1 MSLGQ
6 IVSVTD
12 TGRKRRHNEDA
23 FVREPPLFAIADGMG
38 GAQGGEVASRL
49 AAEALQEGGAE
60 GSGEERVAAL
70 IQKANRRV
78 HERSGKDASLE
89 GMGTTMTVA
98 LVEDGTVAIGH
109 VGDSRAYLIRDGK
122 LEQLTDDHSL
132 VAELT
137 RAGKLSEEEAESHP
151 QRSVITR
158 SVGTDPDVDVDTLS
172 VTTQPGDIF
181 LLCSDGLTDMVE
193 DEQILRIV
201 NSKRDDLAAAGKA
214 LVKAANKR
222 GGQDNITVVFFEI
235 AEAEI
240 EKTKES
246 AAPEPPAESDE
257 EDTLSGLEGIPVIGA
272 DEHVDEW
279 SVRERR
285 PARAGP
291 GIPRPVRRR
300 RLYGVAMGVVVLVVI
315 GLLLYGV
322 SRAHFVGAQ
331 KDGHVAVYQRLPWNL
346 GAGLHLYRV
355 VYVSPMRA
363 TQLTEAERRKL
374 FDHDLGSYGSARSK
388 VRHYEEE
395 VVP

>member
-1 MSLGQ
+1 MTLGQ
-6 IVSVTD
+6 SVSVTD

-38 GAQGGEVASRL
+38 GAQAGEVASRL
-49 AAEALQEGGAE
+49 AAEAVKEGGGE
-60 GSGEERVAAL
+60 GGGEERVAAL

-78 HERSGKDASLE
+78 YDSSGKDASLE

-172 VTTQPGDIF
+172 VETQAGDIF
-181 LLCSDGLTDMVE
+181 LLCSDGLTDMVD

-201 NSKRDDLAAAGKA
+201 NSKRSDLAAAGKA

-235 AEAEI
+235 AEAAI
-240 EKTKES
+240 EQTKES
-246 AAPEPPAESDE
+246 AAPPAVEADD

-272 DEHVDEW
+272 DEHIDEW

-285 PARAGP
+285 TARARP

-331 KDGHVAVYQRLPWNL
+331 KDGHVAVYQGLPWNL

-355 VYVSPMRA
+355 VYVSPIRA
-363 TQLTEAERRKL
+363 TQLTEAERQKL
-374 FDHDLGSYGSARSK
+374 FDHDLVGYGSARAK